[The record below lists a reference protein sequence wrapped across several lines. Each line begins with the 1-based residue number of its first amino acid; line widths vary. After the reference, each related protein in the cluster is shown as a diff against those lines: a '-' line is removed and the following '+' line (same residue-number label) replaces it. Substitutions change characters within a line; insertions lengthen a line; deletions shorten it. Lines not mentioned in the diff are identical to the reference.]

1 MLSGQ
6 VQHLFVVLRAKRRA
20 YSRAICKRTHVSKLV
35 RMDTI
40 ELKRVEPATI
50 TLLDGEPFRNL
61 LEKALLLRGG
71 VILARI
77 ARCNSVFKVEHWLL
91 LLLLRLA
98 WFVGRTRLR
107 SLAAVNR
114 GATGAIVPNAVAFI
128 VRALRRLLQL
138 LHRSVRLVITHC

>member
-1 MLSGQ
+1 MLTGQ

-20 YSRAICKRTHVSKLV
+20 YPRAICKRTHVSKLV

-40 ELKRVEPATI
+40 EFKRVEPATI

-61 LEKALLLRGG
+61 LEKALLFRGG
-71 VILARI
+71 VMLARV
-77 ARCNSVFKVEHWLL
+77 ARCHSVFKVEHWLL

-107 SLAAVNR
+107 RLAAVDR
-114 GATGAIVPNAVAFI
+114 GATGAVVPDVVAFI

>member
-1 MLSGQ
+1 MLTGQ

-20 YSRAICKRTHVSKLV
+20 YPRAICKRTHVSKLV
-35 RMDTI
+35 RMNTI
-40 ELKRVEPATI
+40 EFKRVEPATI

-61 LEKALLLRGG
+61 LEKALLFYRG

-77 ARCNSVFKVEHWLL
+77 ACCHSVFKVEHRLL

-98 WFVGRTRLR
+98 RFVRRTRLR
-107 SLAAVNR
+107 RLATVDCGAAGAVVAN
-114 GATGAIVPNAVAFI
+114 IVAFI
-128 VRALRRLLQL
+128 VRAFRRLLQL